1 MFIFYLLMLSFFN
14 IFLAKITFASKITIH
29 KMIKAMSGLKYDNK
43 NFVIVMYRET
53 HAKIIDLHVD
63 FAFQLVSNTT
73 QWFLDG

>member
-1 MFIFYLLMLSFFN
+1 
-14 IFLAKITFASKITIH
+14 
-29 KMIKAMSGLKYDNK
+29 MIKAMSGLKYDNK

-73 QWFLDG
+73 Q